1 MTKELKLLRYGL
13 IAVPAFLSMYVQEY
27 SNNGQFTLHLLILLL
42 LATLG
47 ARLPARFTAAMAA
60 AEMLYASWLCFRYGS
75 LMALPSLS
83 ALLVYSRLRPRP
95 LPFLLAGIHLAALNA
110 AVMEASPLIRAWVNL
125 VFLLAAALSFQLHS
139 AGRGKE
145 ETLHLYDE
153 LRKKH
158 FELDEARSRIL
169 QFASQVENAAQ
180 AEERVRISRQLHD
193 DIGHRMIRVKMMM
206 EAALHTLP
214 SAPEAGM
221 TMMGQVRDQLA
232 ECMDDLRFAVR
243 RISRGPQLEG
253 AYALDRLLEETG
265 RDTGIETSY
274 TVEGAPY
281 PLYPS
286 LQVVLYKNAR
296 EAITN
301 GLRHGHATSVGIKLR
316 YSLSEVTMEI
326 SNNGKTT
333 MEDDGSEMAEGDGD
347 NRDDGIGAE
356 RLSGGNRE
364 LHLTGAAGGM
374 GGMGLRGMEERTRLV
389 GGTLRI
395 RTAYPFTVITTLP
408 VYKQSEII

>member
-1 MTKELKLLRYGL
+1 
-13 IAVPAFLSMYVQEY
+13 MYVQEY
-27 SNNGQFTLHLLILLL
+27 ADNDRFTLHLLILLL

-47 ARLPARFTAAMAA
+47 ARLPARFTAGMAA
-60 AEMLYASWLCFRYGS
+60 LEMLYSSWLCSRYGS
-75 LMALPSLS
+75 LLVFPSLS
-83 ALLVYSRLRPRP
+83 VLLVYFRLRPRSLP
-95 LPFLLAGIHLAALNA
+95 LLLAGIHLAVLNT
-110 AVMEASPLIRAWVNL
+110 AVMDDSPLIRAWVNL
-125 VFLLAAALSFQLHS
+125 SFLLSAALCAQLHS
-139 AGRGKE
+139 AGRGRE

-158 FELDEARSRIL
+158 FELDEARNRLL

-193 DIGHRMIRVKMMM
+193 DIGHRLIRVKMMM

-232 ECMDDLRFAVR
+232 QSMDDLRAAVR
-243 RISRGPQLEG
+243 RIGRGPRLDG

-265 RDTGIETSY
+265 RDTGIKTSY

-301 GLRHGHATSVGIKLR
+301 GLRHGHATSVGIKLC
-316 YSLSEVTMEI
+316 YSPSEVTMEV
-326 SNNGKTT
+326 SNNGKTG
-333 MEDDGSEMAEGDGD
+333 MEEYGSETPESKSD
-347 NRDDGIGAE
+347 NRDDGTRSE
-356 RLSGGNRE
+356 RLSGGSPGNPR

-374 GGMGLRGMEERTRLV
+374 GLKGMEERTRLV
-389 GGTLRI
+389 GGTFEVRA
-395 RTAYPFTVITTLP
+395 AYPFTVITKLP

>member
-265 RDTGIETSY
+265 RDTGI
-274 TVEGAPY
+274 GP
-281 PLYPS
+281 PIRW
-286 LQVVLYKNAR
+286 KAR
-296 EAITN
+296 LIRSIRAFRLCCTKMPARRSPTDSGTDMRHRSASSSATACPKSRWKSAITERRLWKMMEAKWRRVMAIT
-301 GLRHGHATSVGIKLR
+301 G
-316 YSLSEVTMEI
+316 TMELVR
-326 SNNGKTT
+326 NGCP
-333 MEDDGSEMAEGDGD
+333 A
-347 NRDDGIGAE
+347 
-356 RLSGGNRE
+356 
-364 LHLTGAAGGM
+364 
-374 GGMGLRGMEERTRLV
+374 
-389 GGTLRI
+389 
-395 RTAYPFTVITTLP
+395 VIVNYTLP
-408 VYKQSEII
+408 AQLAAWAAWD